1 MRKFLNYELSNFAF
15 SQSTIRVIKL
25 RGIKWA
31 GLVALVVEMRN
42 SYTILAETSE
52 RKGHLEE
59 VEIDGRIIR
68 YGS

>member
-1 MRKFLNYELSNFAF
+1 
-15 SQSTIRVIKL
+15 VIKL

-31 GLVALVVEMRN
+31 GLVVLVVEMRN